1 MLSILLLLA
10 ASFIVLQ
17 FPVVQ
22 TSLAKA
28 LSKYATET
36 VGTKIAIDKVNIR
49 FFDRVI
55 LEGLYVE
62 DLHRDTMLYLD
73 KVEAN
78 FDDIYLDA
86 KHIDFDRVS
95 VQNGQFNVKQYWN
108 EDDLTIQ
115 FLIDILD
122 PPRDPND
129 TTRSSP
135 SKIFFWKAELDNIDF
150 TYEFRDSI
158 KKPVQGMD
166 YDHLKIRDIKAQ
178 LDLFTIINDSLSGKI
193 RSMTCRE
200 ASGFGLKQFS
210 SDFIISYNAME
221 FANLKVKSDKSS
233 LEGKIRFDYSSYAD
247 LSDFIDSVDI
257 QGKIKTSKINL
268 NELQVFSEELNGLNL
283 DVQFAGNLKGK
294 INNLK
299 AKNAMLEWGSASKI
313 VGDMHFIGL
322 PDTDSMYYS
331 LKLNQF
337 RTEASDIALIPAYP
351 FHTKQKLEI
360 PKEIYTLST
369 IDFRGKVSGTL
380 DNSSLEGEIESSIGK
395 LIADINLRYDSELK
409 DYRYDGYVSTES
421 LELGKIIRVNPQI
434 GFVKGNALI
443 HGQSFDR
450 NKVEAFLSG
459 EIGYM
464 DLGGYRVQNI
474 KASGEIAR
482 NVYNGKFNI
491 ADPNLRV
498 SFNGFADLSKSNA
511 KFDFSS
517 SIDRINLNALG
528 FTKRDSALVISTEI
542 ATEFTGNSIDNLNGQ
557 IELLA
562 SKISYGNQQYF
573 VDDLLLEAEGSIFDR
588 EIKLYSDMFDMDVKG
603 AFRLE
608 ELQAGITDVLNSFLP
623 KFSLIP
629 DAKKE
634 SDFVQNFRFNVKIKH
649 PELLQSLFF
658 PEFDFLPGSTVTGR
672 FDAQRQF
679 VDIQANGPRWIVS
692 GIEFI
697 KPQIR
702 AKAENHVLGID
713 FNSASVNLS
722 DSLAVK
728 HVSLHSSAISDSM
741 DVSLD
746 WASRSDLREA
756 DAQLNTRI
764 WFIDD
769 VIQMNILPSIILV
782 GDSLWQ
788 VNEDNYIAYEKG
800 IWEIENLSFVHNN
813 EFLRADGKISKDP
826 KHEIDINLDK
836 FSLNNVNPF
845 ISDNDIRLDGL
856 VNGVVSFSNL
866 FEKPLF
872 TSNLELN
879 GIRVNKD
886 FIGDG
891 SLVSRW
897 DPEEKKISLN
907 GFVGTKEFK
916 KIDFQG
922 NVYTAKKENNLD
934 LFCKIRNLKLELIKP
949 YVSDLFSNVTGLLD
963 GDIHITGSPEKPV
976 ADGELSFDK
985 RTFVTVD
992 VLNTR
997 YQVLDKIQF
1006 RKNLISSK
1014 TLYLKDI
1021 NQNIAR
1027 CDVKVT
1033 HDYFKN
1039 FNLDIRINFEKMQTL
1054 NTNENQSDLF
1064 FGTAFASGNFRAYGP
1079 IDNIV
1084 MDINA
1089 RTERGTVFNLPLS
1102 GTSDVNE
1109 QNYVTFQSV
1118 AGAKTS
1124 EKRTKTRKI
1133 EAKGYELNF
1142 NLEVTPEAEARL
1154 LFDPKVGDI
1163 ISGNGNAN
1171 LRLVVT
1177 EAGEF
1182 NVFGEY
1188 QIDKG
1193 EYLFTLQNIINKKFL
1208 VQKGGLISFKGD
1220 PYDAD
1225 INLTAVYRVRTPLY
1239 QLVKNIDSTAAVKRP
1254 IDVDATMMLTDKLMK
1269 PRISFDILLPNSDDQ
1284 TRNLLKSQ
1292 IVNEDDLNRQVFS
1305 LVVFRSFMP
1314 SQNGVATVAP
1324 IGNVGSNVS
1333 ELLSSQLSN
1342 MLSQLSSD
1350 VNLGVNY
1357 VQGGTGIGDQVNVN
1371 LSTQLF
1377 NDRVLIDG
1385 SLGTTTA
1392 GNTNSINN
1400 TTGMVGEFNI
1410 EIKITEDGAVRIK
1423 AFNRSNQYL
1432 LITNDVPY
1440 TQGVGVFYRRE
1451 FDEWKEFRGKSK
1463 RNVL

>member
-1 MLSILLLLA
+1 MD
-10 ASFIVLQ
+10 VL
-17 FPVVQ
+17 
-22 TSLAKA
+22 
-28 LSKYATET
+28 
-36 VGTKIAIDKVNIR
+36 I
-49 FFDRVI
+49 
-55 LEGLYVE
+55 
-62 DLHRDTMLYLD
+62 
-73 KVEAN
+73 
-78 FDDIYLDA
+78 
-86 KHIDFDRVS
+86 
-95 VQNGQFNVKQYWN
+95 
-108 EDDLTIQ
+108 IQ
-115 FLIDILD
+115 FLMFILD
-122 PPRDPND
+122 PRLFPND
-129 TTRSSP
+129 TTRSTP
-135 SKIFFWKAELDNIDF
+135 QKIFFWKAALNNIDF
-150 TYEFRDSI
+150 TYEYRDSI
-158 KKPVQGMD
+158 AKPVKGMN
-166 YDHLKIRDIKAQ
+166 YDHLRIRDIDAN

-193 RSMTCRE
+193 RNMHCRE
-200 ASGFGLKQFS
+200 VSGFGINELS

-221 FANLKVKSDKSS
+221 FANLQVKSDKSS
-233 LEGKIRFDYSSYAD
+233 LEGKVRFDYSSYDD

-268 NELQVFSEELNGLNL
+268 DELHVFSEELKGLNL

-299 AKNAMLEWGSASKI
+299 SKNALVEWGNSSKI
-313 VGDMHFIGL
+313 AGDFHFIGL
-322 PDTDSMYYS
+322 PETDSMYYS
-331 LKLNQF
+331 LKLNRF
-337 RTEASDIALIPAYP
+337 NTDAKDIALIPAYP
-351 FHTKQKLEI
+351 FLSGNKIEI
-360 PKEIYTLST
+360 PKEIYTLEK
-369 IDFRGKVSGTL
+369 IDFKGKVSGTL
-380 DNSSLEGEIESSIGK
+380 DNSSLEGELESSIGK
-395 LIADINLRYDSELK
+395 LIADINLRYDNEIK

-421 LELGKIIRVNPQI
+421 LELGKIIKVNPQL

-459 EIGYM
+459 EIEYM
-464 DLGGYRVQNI
+464 DLAGYRVQNI

-482 NVYNGKFNI
+482 NIYNGKFSI
-491 ADPNLRV
+491 ADPNLRI
-498 SFNGFADLSKSNA
+498 SFNGFADLSKANG

-528 FTKRDSALVISTEI
+528 LTKRDSAFIVSTEI
-542 ATEFTGNSIDNLNGQ
+542 ATEFTGNNIDNLHGQ
-557 IELLA
+557 IELIA
-562 SKISYGNQQYF
+562 SKITYGSQQYF
-573 VDDLLLEAEGSIFDR
+573 VDDLLLEASGSPYDR
-588 EIKLYSDMFDMDVKG
+588 AIKLYSDMFDLEVNG
-603 AFRLE
+603 AFRME
-608 ELQAGITDVLNSFLP
+608 ELQAGISEVLNTFLP
-623 KFSLIP
+623 KSSLIP
-629 DAKKE
+629 IAQKE
-634 SDFVQNFRFNVKIKH
+634 SDFVQNFKFNIKVKH
-649 PELLQSLFF
+649 LELLQSLFF
-658 PEFDFLPGSTVTGR
+658 PDLEFLPGSTVSGR

-679 VDIQANGPRWIVS
+679 VDIQANGPKWVAS
-692 GIEFI
+692 GVEFI
-697 KPQIR
+697 QPLIK

-713 FNSASVNLS
+713 FYSASVKLS
-722 DSLAVK
+722 DSLAVR

-741 DVSLD
+741 DARLE
-746 WASRSDLREA
+746 WASRSDIRDA

-769 VIQMNILPSIILV
+769 VIHLNILPSIILV

-788 VNEDNYIAYEKG
+788 VNEDNYISYEKG
-800 IWEIENLSFVHNN
+800 IWDIENLSFIHNN
-813 EFLRADGKISKDP
+813 EFLRVDGKISKDP
-826 KHEIDINLDK
+826 KHELDINLDK

-845 ISDNDIRLDGL
+845 ISNNDIQLDGF

-891 SLVSRW
+891 SIISRW

-907 GFVGTKEFK
+907 GFIGTKEFK

-922 NVYTAKKENNLD
+922 QIFTAKKENNLD
-934 LFCKIRNLKLELIKP
+934 LHCKIRNLKLELIKP

-985 RTFVTVD
+985 RTFITVD
-992 VLNTR
+992 ILNTR

-1006 RKNLISSK
+1006 RKNLITSK

-1039 FNLDIRINFEKMQTL
+1039 FNLDIRINFDKMQTL

-1064 FGTAFASGNFRAYGP
+1064 FGTAYASGNFRAYGP

-1109 QNYVTFQSV
+1109 QNFVTFQSASGIKNSV
-1118 AGAKTS
+1118 KGS
-1124 EKRTKTRKI
+1124 NTKKV

-1163 ISGNGNAN
+1163 ISGNGTAN
-1171 LRLVVT
+1171 LRLEVT

-1182 NVFGEY
+1182 NVFGDY
-1188 QIDKG
+1188 QINKG
-1193 EYLFTLQNIINKKFL
+1193 EYLFTLQNIINKKFQ
-1208 VQKGGLISFKGD
+1208 VQKGGVINFKGD

-1225 INLTAVYRVRTPLY
+1225 IDLTAAYRVRTPLY

-1269 PRISFDILLPNSDDQ
+1269 PRISFDIVLPNSDDQ

-1305 LVVFRSFMP
+1305 LVVFRTFMP
-1314 SQNGVATVAP
+1314 SQNGVASLAP
-1324 IGNVGSNVS
+1324 ISNVGSNVS

-1357 VQGGTGIGDQVNVN
+1357 VQGGTGVNDQVNVN

-1451 FDEWKEFRGKSK
+1451 FDDWEEFRGKSK
-1463 RNVL
+1463 RSVL

>member
-1 MLSILLLLA
+1 MLSILLLLVA
-10 ASFIVLQ
+10 LFIVLQ

-28 LSKYATET
+28 LSKYASES
-36 VGTKIAIDKVNIR
+36 VGTKISIDKVNIR

-62 DLHRDTMLYLD
+62 DLHHDTLLYLG
-73 KVEAN
+73 KLEAN
-78 FDDIYLDA
+78 FDDIYLNA

-95 VQNGQFNVKQYWN
+95 AQNGRFNVKQYWN
-108 EDDLTIQ
+108 EDDLSIQ

-129 TTRSSP
+129 TTRSTP
-135 SKIFFWKAELDNIDF
+135 SKIFFWKAELENVDF
-150 TYEFRDSI
+150 TYEYRDSI
-158 KKPVQGMD
+158 AKSVKGMN
-166 YDHLKIRDIKAQ
+166 YNHIQIRDIKAQ
-178 LDLFTIINDSLSGKI
+178 LDLFTIIDDSLSGKI

-200 ASGFGLKQFS
+200 VSGIRLEEFS
-210 SDFIISYNAME
+210 SDFIVSYNAME
-221 FANLKVKSDKSS
+221 FANLRAKTNKSS
-233 LEGKIRFDYSSYAD
+233 LEGKLRFDYSSYAD
-247 LSDFIDSVDI
+247 LSHFIDSVDI
-257 QGKIKTSKINL
+257 QGKIRTSKINL
-268 NELQVFSEELNGLNL
+268 DELQVFSDELNGLNL
-283 DVQFAGNLKGK
+283 DVQFAGSLHGK

-299 AKNAMLEWGSASKI
+299 GKNTLIEWGNASKLA
-313 VGDMHFIGL
+313 GDLHFIGL

-337 RTEASDIALIPAYP
+337 RTKASDIALIPAYP
-351 FHTKQKLEI
+351 FNRREKI
-360 PKEIYTLST
+360 VVPGEIYTLDK
-369 IDFRGKVSGTL
+369 IDFKGKMSGTL
-380 DNSSLEGEIESSIGK
+380 DNASLEGTVETSIGK
-395 LIADINLRYDSELK
+395 LIADLNLRYDNELK

-421 LELGKIIRVNPQI
+421 LDLGKIIKVNPQL
-434 GFVKGNALI
+434 GFVNGTALV

-450 NKVEAFLSG
+450 NKIEAFISG
-459 EIGYM
+459 DIGYM
-464 DLGGYRVQNI
+464 DLGGYRIQNI
-474 KASGEIAR
+474 KVSGEIAR

-528 FTKRDSALVISTEI
+528 IAKRDSGLIISTEI
-542 ATEFTGNSIDNLNGQ
+542 ATEFTGNSIDNLDGQ
-557 IELLA
+557 IELIA
-562 SKISYGNQQYF
+562 SKITYGNQQYF
-573 VDDLLLEAEGSIFDR
+573 VDDLLLEASGSIYDR

-623 KFSLIP
+623 KSSLIP
-629 DAKKE
+629 IAKKE
-634 SDFVQNFRFNVKIKH
+634 SDFVQNFKFTVKVKH

-658 PEFDFLPGSTVTGR
+658 PDLEFLPGSTVSGR

-679 VDIQANGPRWIVS
+679 VDIQATGPKWIAS
-692 GIEFI
+692 GVEFI
-697 KPQIR
+697 KPQIK

-713 FNSASVNLS
+713 FYSASVNLS
-722 DSLAVK
+722 DSLAIR

-741 DVSLD
+741 DASLE
-746 WASRSDLREA
+746 WASRNDIREA

-764 WFIDD
+764 WFIDNA
-769 VIQMNILPSIILV
+769 IQLNILPSIILV

-788 VNEDNYIAYEKG
+788 VNEDNYIAYENG
-800 IWEIENLSFVHNN
+800 IWNIENLSFIHNN

-826 KHEIDINLDK
+826 KHELDINLDK

-845 ISDNDIRLDGL
+845 IADNDIQLDGL

-866 FEKPLF
+866 FGKPLF

-879 GIRVNKD
+879 GIRINKD

-891 SLVSRW
+891 SIVSRW

-907 GFVGTKEFK
+907 GFIGTNEFK

-922 NVYTAKKENNLD
+922 QVYTARKENNLD
-934 LFCKIRNLKLELIKP
+934 LHCKIRNLKLELIKP

-985 RTFVTVD
+985 RTFITVD
-992 VLNTR
+992 ILNTR

-1033 HDYFKN
+1033 HNYFKN
-1039 FNLDIRINFEKMQTL
+1039 FNLDIRINFDKMQTL

-1064 FGTAFASGNFRAYGP
+1064 FGTAYASGNFRAYGP

-1109 QNYVTFQSV
+1109 QNYVTFQS
-1118 AGAKTS
+1118 ASGAKNT
-1124 EKRTKTRKI
+1124 EKSISSRKV

-1171 LRLVVT
+1171 LRLNVT

-1208 VQKGGLISFKGD
+1208 VQKGGVISFKGD

-1225 INLTAVYRVRTPLY
+1225 IDLTAVYRVRTPLY

-1269 PRISFDILLPNSDDQ
+1269 PRISFDIVLPNSDDQ

-1305 LVVFRSFMP
+1305 LVVFRTFMP
-1314 SQNGVATVAP
+1314 SQNGVASVAP
-1324 IGNVGSNVS
+1324 INNVGSNVS

-1357 VQGGTGIGDQVNVN
+1357 VQGGTGINDQVNVN

-1451 FDEWKEFRGKSK
+1451 FDDWKEFRGKSK
-1463 RNVL
+1463 RSVL